1 MSDSIK
7 VFGNVG
13 SPYTQKILALLRYRN
28 ISYTVSWGDVVQNLS
43 LLDIDPPKPVLLPTM
58 VFSNGDNII
67 SGDNKKNAKTDTTPI
82 IRELEDIY
90 ENKSVIPLS
99 PVLNFLNYLLEDF
112 ADEWTTKYMFHY
124 RWHFDEDAE
133 NAKKMLVLQHKINI
147 DDESMK
153 QFSDIIANRQINR
166 LWVVGSNSD
175 TANLIDQS
183 YKRYL
188 SLMEKHLKYLPF
200 MFGQRPSSSDFALYG
215 QLTQLVGFDPTPRNI
230 AYKIS
235 PRTVSWVNIMSD
247 LSGLHDTG
255 GIGEF
260 FGVQNKEA
268 DNNKLNYFENNDN
281 GWIDNDEIPDSLIEL
296 FNEVGKVYIPCLIA
310 NAKAFE
316 NGDDIWETSIDGSIW
331 KQKTFPYQ
339 VKCLKWIKD
348 EFNKLSADNK
358 KLTLRLLAGSGC
370 DSILD

>member
-1 MSDSIK
+1 
-7 VFGNVG
+7 
-13 SPYTQKILALLRYRN
+13 
-28 ISYTVSWGDVVQNLS
+28 
-43 LLDIDPPKPVLLPTM
+43 
-58 VFSNGDNII
+58 
-67 SGDNKKNAKTDTTPI
+67 
-82 IRELEDIY
+82 
-90 ENKSVIPLS
+90 
-99 PVLNFLNYLLEDF
+99 
-112 ADEWTTKYMFHY
+112 
-124 RWHFDEDAE
+124 
-133 NAKKMLVLQHKINI
+133 
-147 DDESMK
+147 
-153 QFSDIIANRQINR
+153 
-166 LWVVGSNSD
+166 
-175 TANLIDQS
+175 
-183 YKRYL
+183 
-188 SLMEKHLKYLPF
+188 MEKHLKYLPF

-348 EFNKLSADNK
+348 EFNKLSTDNK

-370 DSILD
+370 ESILD

>member
-1 MSDSIK
+1 
-7 VFGNVG
+7 
-13 SPYTQKILALLRYRN
+13 
-28 ISYTVSWGDVVQNLS
+28 
-43 LLDIDPPKPVLLPTM
+43 
-58 VFSNGDNII
+58 
-67 SGDNKKNAKTDTTPI
+67 
-82 IRELEDIY
+82 
-90 ENKSVIPLS
+90 
-99 PVLNFLNYLLEDF
+99 
-112 ADEWTTKYMFHY
+112 
-124 RWHFDEDAE
+124 
-133 NAKKMLVLQHKINI
+133 MLVLQHKINI
-147 DDESMK
+147 NDESMK

-281 GWIDNDEIPDSLIEL
+281 GWINNDEIPDSLIEL

-310 NAKAFE
+310 NEKAFE

-348 EFNKLSADNK
+348 EFNKLSPDNK

-370 DSILD
+370 ESILD

>member
-1 MSDSIK
+1 
-7 VFGNVG
+7 
-13 SPYTQKILALLRYRN
+13 
-28 ISYTVSWGDVVQNLS
+28 
-43 LLDIDPPKPVLLPTM
+43 
-58 VFSNGDNII
+58 
-67 SGDNKKNAKTDTTPI
+67 
-82 IRELEDIY
+82 
-90 ENKSVIPLS
+90 
-99 PVLNFLNYLLEDF
+99 
-112 ADEWTTKYMFHY
+112 
-124 RWHFDEDAE
+124 
-133 NAKKMLVLQHKINI
+133 
-147 DDESMK
+147 MK
-153 QFSDIIANRQINR
+153 QFSDIIASRQINR

-281 GWIDNDEIPDSLIEL
+281 GWIGNDEIPDSLIEL

-348 EFNKLSADNK
+348 EFNKLSTDNK

-370 DSILD
+370 ESILD

>member
-1 MSDSIK
+1 
-7 VFGNVG
+7 
-13 SPYTQKILALLRYRN
+13 
-28 ISYTVSWGDVVQNLS
+28 
-43 LLDIDPPKPVLLPTM
+43 
-58 VFSNGDNII
+58 
-67 SGDNKKNAKTDTTPI
+67 
-82 IRELEDIY
+82 
-90 ENKSVIPLS
+90 
-99 PVLNFLNYLLEDF
+99 
-112 ADEWTTKYMFHY
+112 
-124 RWHFDEDAE
+124 
-133 NAKKMLVLQHKINI
+133 MLVLQHKINI

-153 QFSDIIANRQINR
+153 QFSDIIAKRQINR

-281 GWIDNDEIPDSLIEL
+281 GWINKDEIPDSLIEL

-348 EFNKLSADNK
+348 EFNKLSTDNK

-370 DSILD
+370 ESILD

>member
-1 MSDSIK
+1 M
-7 VFGNVG
+7 
-13 SPYTQKILALLRYRN
+13 Q
-28 ISYTVSWGDVVQNLS
+28 
-43 LLDIDPPKPVLLPTM
+43 
-58 VFSNGDNII
+58 
-67 SGDNKKNAKTDTTPI
+67 
-82 IRELEDIY
+82 
-90 ENKSVIPLS
+90 
-99 PVLNFLNYLLEDF
+99 
-112 ADEWTTKYMFHY
+112 
-124 RWHFDEDAE
+124 
-133 NAKKMLVLQHKINI
+133 KMLVLQHKINI

-260 FGVQNKEA
+260 
-268 DNNKLNYFENNDN
+268 L
-281 GWIDNDEIPDSLIEL
+281 
-296 FNEVGKVYIPCLIA
+296 VY
-310 NAKAFE
+310 K
-316 NGDDIWETSIDGSIW
+316 TR
-331 KQKTFPYQ
+331 KQ
-339 VKCLKWIKD
+339 III
-348 EFNKLSADNK
+348 N
-358 KLTLRLLAGSGC
+358 
-370 DSILD
+370 